1 MTSVATDEVVTV
13 SGVRSI
19 EPSVGMP
26 PMSAIMTAPS
36 RVDAPV
42 ENPDGSAKKP
52 DTPVID
58 PDGPIVNGDGPIM
71 SPDGALS
78 RRDGAMSRT
87 STMVDHADGSVMS
100 PDGPVMK
107 PDAAMSDPGDA
118 IEPAMGYTSAF
129 AMAEKKTPREILAAA
144 GKLDKDVVA
153 VKIGTRTVDLHTPV
167 EVSADAM
174 TPIRATDADGLAV
187 IRHSTA
193 HVMADAV
200 QRLFPGTKV
209 TIGPAIEDGFYYDF
223 DKPGGGFTEDDLRHI
238 EATMAEVIKRDTPFR
253 RAVVSRQEAK
263 QMFSAMGES
272 YKLEIIDAIPE
283 GEEVSIYKHGAAPQE
298 WLDVCEG
305 PHVPSTGF
313 LKAVRLT
320 HVAGA
325 YWRGDERNPML
336 QRIYGTAF
344 PSVDALEEHLKL
356 LEQAKQ
362 RDHRKVGKEL
372 ELVMFDEVAPAMP
385 FFLPKGAFVYNRMI
399 QYVRDLYEREGYD
412 EVITPLAYDPELFR
426 TSGHL
431 GNYNENMFRVWTED
445 QLEEAAKTAG
455 NAEKLREG
463 LQQGSFAFKP
473 MNCPSHCV
481 IFKNKRR
488 SYRELP
494 LRIADFAR
502 LHRYER
508 GGVVHG
514 LARVRSFAQDDG
526 HIFCAD
532 EDVAPEIAKFMRF
545 FRGVYKAFGFTSMDI
560 KLATRP
566 EKRIGSDALWD
577 KAEKALAD
585 GLDQVGLKFDV
596 LPGEGAFYGPK
607 IEFHVKD
614 ALKRSWQLG
623 TMQHDPNLPQRFD
636 LKFIGQDGGEH
647 QPVMLH
653 RAIFGSIERFFAVY
667 LEHCGGNFPTWL
679 APRQAIVLT
688 VSEKSDEY
696 ARKVVE
702 RLKAKGLR
710 IDADLSSD
718 KLGAKIRNARL
729 QRYPYLLVVGPK
741 EAESDSL
748 GVRSRDAGEL
758 GTLKVDELAARLLTE
773 GAPPADT

>member
-1 MTSVATDEVVTV
+1 
-13 SGVRSI
+13 
-19 EPSVGMP
+19 MP
-26 PMSAIMTAPS
+26 D
-36 RVDAPV
+36 R
-42 ENPDGSAKKP
+42 
-52 DTPVID
+52 
-58 PDGPIVNGDGPIM
+58 
-71 SPDGALS
+71 
-78 RRDGAMSRT
+78 
-87 STMVDHADGSVMS
+87 
-100 PDGPVMK
+100 
-107 PDAAMSDPGDA
+107 
-118 IEPAMGYTSAF
+118 
-129 AMAEKKTPREILAAA
+129 KTPREILSAT
-144 GKLDKDVVA
+144 GKLDPQVVA
-153 VKIGTRTVDLHTPV
+153 VTWRGRTVDLHTPI
-167 EVSADAM
+167 EASASEL
-174 TPIRATDADGLAV
+174 TPIRATDPGGLAV

-223 DKPGGGFTEDDLRHI
+223 DKPGGGFTDDDLRRV
-238 EATMAEVIKRDTPFR
+238 EEVMLEVIKRDTPFR
-253 RAVVSRQEAK
+253 RAVVTRDEARS
-263 QMFSAMGES
+263 MFSAMGET
-272 YKLEIIDAIPE
+272 YKLEIIDAIPP
-283 GEEVSIYKHGAAPQE
+283 GEEVSIYEHGAPPNK

-305 PHVPSTGF
+305 PHVPSTGY
-313 LKAVRLT
+313 LKAVKLT

-344 PSVDALEEHLKL
+344 PSVDALEEHLRL

-362 RDHRKVGKEL
+362 RDHRKLGKEL
-372 ELVMFDEVAPAMP
+372 DLVMFDEVAPAMP
-385 FFLPKGAFVYNRMI
+385 FFLPRGAFVYNRMV
-399 QYVRDLYEREGYD
+399 QYVRDLYEREGYE
-412 EVITPLAYDPELFR
+412 EVITPQTFDPKLFR

-431 GNYNENMFRVWTED
+431 GNYNENMFRLWTED
-445 QLEEAAKTAG
+445 LLEESKDHLKE
-455 NAEKLREG
+455 N
-463 LQQGSFAFKP
+463 LQEHAFALKP

-481 IFKNKRR
+481 IFGSRKR

-494 LRIADFAR
+494 WRVADFGR

-514 LARVRSFAQDDG
+514 LARVRSFAQDDA
-526 HIFCAD
+526 HIFCA
-532 EDVAPEIAKFMRF
+532 EESVAAEIAKFMGF
-545 FRGVYKAFGFTSMDI
+545 FRRVYKAFTFESMDI

-566 EKRIGSDALWD
+566 DKRIGSDELWD
-577 KAEKALAD
+577 RAERALAS
-585 GLDQVGLKFDV
+585 GLEQAGLKFEWA
-596 LPGEGAFYGPK
+596 PGEGAFYGPK

-623 TMQHDPNLPQRFD
+623 TMQHDPNMPERFG
-636 LKFIGQDGGEH
+636 LRFVGEDGKDH

-667 LEHCGGNFPTWL
+667 LEHVGGNFPTWL

-696 ARKVVE
+696 ARGVVD

-710 IDADLSSD
+710 IDSDLSSD

-729 QRYPYLLVVGPK
+729 SRYPYMLVVGPK
-741 EAESDSL
+741 EAEVDAV

-758 GTLKVDELAARLLTE
+758 GAMKVEELAARLLTE
-773 GAPPADT
+773 SAPPAET